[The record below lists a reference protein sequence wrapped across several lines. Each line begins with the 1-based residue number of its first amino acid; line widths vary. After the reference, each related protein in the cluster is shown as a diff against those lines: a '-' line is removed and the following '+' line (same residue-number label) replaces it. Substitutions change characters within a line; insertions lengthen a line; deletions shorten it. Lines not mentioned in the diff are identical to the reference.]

1 MKHCLCFVLFL
12 ILIGSVIL
20 GSTKWTTAAEGFAT
34 RFCYSLS
41 KGAISR
47 KEARTLTNVINAHP
61 YVKENTSLN
70 SDGFKNTKGF
80 VLHFTALAAEK
91 VFSEDKYLAPFA
103 EYFVKMY
110 EQIGEEGNAFVMNV
124 LVCPKNKTGID
135 FHQDNTLDLAKGT
148 SNKDYDPNKVAIL
161 YAQMP
166 PEGGEIEICTTRNL
180 EGPPTAKDTVMISP
194 QAGDILVFDGLLY
207 HKVHPHNSDKP
218 RISIV
223 LEAYDVSPKDLKKF
237 VPIKKMIAG
246 KANTRT
252 LDVEEDSDKDD
263 DEDDNAV
270 YDME

>member
-1 MKHCLCFVLFL
+1 
-12 ILIGSVIL
+12 
-20 GSTKWTTAAEGFAT
+20 
-34 RFCYSLS
+34 
-41 KGAISR
+41 
-47 KEARTLTNVINAHP
+47 
-61 YVKENTSLN
+61 
-70 SDGFKNTKGF
+70 
-80 VLHFTALAAEK
+80 
-91 VFSEDKYLAPFA
+91 
-103 EYFVKMY
+103 MY

-148 SNKDYDPNKVAIL
+148 SNEDHDPNKVAIL

-180 EGPPTAKDTVMISP
+180 QDAPTAKDTVLISP

-218 RISIV
+218 RITLV
-223 LEAYDVSPKDLKKF
+223 LEAYDVSPKHLKKF

-252 LDVEEDSDKDD
+252 LDVEDDSDDD
-263 DEDDNAV
+263 DKDEAI

>member
-1 MKHCLCFVLFL
+1 MLYFYPVPKNLFSCISKMKHCLCFILFI
-12 ILIGSVIL
+12 ILLGSVFF
-20 GSTKWTTAAEGFAT
+20 GSSNWSTAAEGFAT

-47 KEARTLTNVINAHP
+47 KEARTLTNLINAHP

-124 LVCPKNKTGID
+124 LVCPKNKMGID

-166 PEGGEIEICTTRNL
+166 PEGGEIESVPLVIWKVPL
-180 EGPPTAKDTVMISP
+180 QPK
-194 QAGDILVFDGLLY
+194 IL
-207 HKVHPHNSDKP
+207 
-218 RISIV
+218 
-223 LEAYDVSPKDLKKF
+223 
-237 VPIKKMIAG
+237 
-246 KANTRT
+246 
-252 LDVEEDSDKDD
+252 
-263 DEDDNAV
+263 
-270 YDME
+270 